1 MVLPIPV
8 LDLIAGI
15 AAIILVVKSHKL
27 GGNGG
32 LHITAIVL
40 AVIGTVLALGY
51 TMTMLFILPFLGR
64 AFGVMF

>member
-8 LDLIAGI
+8 LDLIVGI

-40 AVIGTVLALGY
+40 AAIGTVFALSF
-51 TMTMLFILPFLGR
+51 TLWMLFIMPIIWQGF
-64 AFGVMF
+64 